1 MSVTR
6 TFTVTVANPG
16 SGNKYYIDTVLQDTV
31 TLGETGTYKFDQSD
45 SSNATHP
52 LRFST
57 TDDGSHGGGSEYTTG
72 VTTNGT
78 PGNAGAYT
86 QILVAESAPTLYYYC
101 TAHAGMGG
109 QADTVADN
117 TWGIFAW
124 GNNEWG
130 DQGSLDLSI
139 TAPATLTS
147 SVGSLSAFNVEGWGR
162 QEWSN
167 SGWGVEYS
175 VALSAPATLTSSIG
189 SVIAAQT
196 IPVPLTG
203 IEATS
208 SLGSLTLDLTSI
220 TTLTA
225 PATLTSSVG
234 SLAETT
240 SNVEGWGRQEWG
252 NSGWGVEYSVG
263 LTGLGITSSVGSV
276 VAAQFI
282 TAELTAP
289 STLTASLGSLTSDQL
304 TIVALTA
311 PSQLTSELG
320 DFDNAGTL
328 VGWGRNGWGEEPWGD
343 SFNKLVQPTGLSATA
358 SVGAI
363 APTEMAI
370 GLSGLSVTASVGSIV
385 PAIGVPLTGV
395 DATSSVGSLVIAEG
409 VPLTGIGATA
419 SVGAIAP
426 ADVIGLTGVGAT
438 TGIGE
443 ITVTE
448 TQLVLPSGVSATAS
462 VGAISPTNMSIGLS
476 GLGMTAS
483 QGAIVPASAV
493 GLTAPDA
500 LTASVGNV
508 APLGYSRITGT
519 QSAGY
524 SDVTGTQTAGYTSVT
539 SS

>member
-1 MSVTR
+1 MYIFDDLKR
-6 TFTVTVANPG
+6 TFSGDYTPAAPQRPVLFGQETTEVVQDPLLKDLYFGSDQSPG
-16 SGNKYYIDTVLQDTV
+16 FLNQLQQAGSRLIGQDVPLQQTAGLGNLERQALSQAQAGIGSYQPFLNQNQRLLNEAIAQSRRAESLQDPYLRGAT
-31 TLGETGTYKFDQSD
+31 GE
-45 SSNATHP
+45 
-52 LRFST
+52 
-57 TDDGSHGGGSEYTTG
+57 
-72 VTTNGT
+72 
-78 PGNAGAYT
+78 
-86 QILVAESAPTLYYYC
+86 I
-101 TAHAGMGG
+101 G
-109 QADTVADN
+109 Q
-117 TWGIFAW
+117 G
-124 GNNEWG
+124 
-130 DQGSLDLSI
+130 
-139 TAPATLTS
+139 LTS
-147 SVGSLSAFNVEGWGR
+147 LLGSFS
-162 QEWSN
+162 
-167 SGWGVEYS
+167 
-175 VALSAPATLTSSIG
+175 LTSF
-189 SVIAAQT
+189 
-196 IPVPLTG
+196 
-203 IEATS
+203 
-208 SLGSLTLDLTSI
+208 
-220 TTLTA
+220 
-225 PATLTSSVG
+225 
-234 SLAETT
+234 
-240 SNVEGWGRQEWG
+240 NVEGWGRQEWG